1 MAKNNF
7 ENNYKPHGHLAKSIK
22 RYFKV
27 WDVIQY
33 TCIYFWPT
41 STSTLG
47 KGRKHLNMVWDTNL
61 LHSWQGK
68 SLKMFPCWVLQL
80 FHKCPTNEWFDN
92 RYNIRLWNCKNDSE
106 RVPGWPEGSLS
117 TSNRPVKRQMRSIN
131 EFVWQDKTPVAF
143 PSTLRNPRGQVPLT
157 RQHVRQELRITE
169 PHVAYEYTTYMNGV
183 YRYDQLRM
191 KYFLGRDN
199 KKAWKIMGIHIFLPG
214 KLRYRECIYPIFR
227 NFYPTKKTEKG
238 SLGFQD
244 WASPPTDFWI

>member
-1 MAKNNF
+1 MTVRRYDEITEYFHVNDRRAEPAQGTRDNDTLYQVREVIIMAKHNTNPMDTWQSPSTDTSKF
-7 ENNYKPHGHLAKSIK
+7 G
-22 RYFKV
+22 
-27 WDVIQY
+27 WDMIQY

-41 STSTLG
+41 LTSTLG

-92 RYNIRLWNCKNDSE
+92 RYNIRLWNCKNESE

-157 RQHVRQELRITE
+157 RQHVRQELRMT
-169 PHVAYEYTTYMNGV
+169 
-183 YRYDQLRM
+183 
-191 KYFLGRDN
+191 
-199 KKAWKIMGIHIFLPG
+199 
-214 KLRYRECIYPIFR
+214 
-227 NFYPTKKTEKG
+227 
-238 SLGFQD
+238 
-244 WASPPTDFWI
+244 